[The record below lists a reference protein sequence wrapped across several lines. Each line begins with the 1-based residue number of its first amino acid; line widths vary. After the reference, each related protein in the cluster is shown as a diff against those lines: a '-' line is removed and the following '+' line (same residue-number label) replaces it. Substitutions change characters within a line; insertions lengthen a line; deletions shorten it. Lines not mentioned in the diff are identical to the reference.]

1 MEARMRIVLVSI
13 ALAAM
18 SSLAAA
24 QSSTS
29 TNFTTQPT
37 NTAPSSATQP
47 SGQKKAVIPPAA
59 RAGEKGLRVGDGAAN
74 EPIEIKR
81 NK

>member
-1 MEARMRIVLVSI
+1 MRMFF
-13 ALAAM
+13 AAM
-18 SSLAAA
+18 LIGSSSLALA

-29 TNFTTQPT
+29 TDFTTAPT
-37 NTAPSSATQP
+37 GTAPSSVTQP
-47 SGQKKAVIPPAA
+47 NGQKKVVMPPAA
-59 RAGEKGLRVGDGAAN
+59 RAGEKGLRVGEGAATG

>member
-1 MEARMRIVLVSI
+1 MRIVLVSLLI
-13 ALAAM
+13 AAS

-37 NTAPSSATQP
+37 QTAPSSATLP
-47 SGQKKAVIPPAA
+47 SGQPKAKIPPAA
-59 RAGEKGLRVGDGAAN
+59 RAGEKGLRVGEGAAN
-74 EPIEIKR
+74 EPVEIKR
-81 NK
+81 KK

>member
-1 MEARMRIVLVSI
+1 MRIVLVSVVI
-13 ALAAM
+13 AAG

-24 QSSTS
+24 QSSTA

-47 SGQKKAVIPPAA
+47 NGQKKAVFPPAA
-59 RAGEKGLRVGDGAAN
+59 RAGEQGLRVGEGAAD
-74 EPIEIKR
+74 EPIEIRRK
-81 NK
+81 K

>member
-1 MEARMRIVLVSI
+1 MRIVLVSLLI
-13 ALAAM
+13 AAS

-37 NTAPSSATQP
+37 QTAPSSATQP
-47 SGQKKAVIPPAA
+47 NGQRKVAIPPAA
-59 RAGEKGLRVGDGAAN
+59 RAGETGLRVGEGAVTG
-74 EPIEIKR
+74 EPVEIKR
-81 NK
+81 KK